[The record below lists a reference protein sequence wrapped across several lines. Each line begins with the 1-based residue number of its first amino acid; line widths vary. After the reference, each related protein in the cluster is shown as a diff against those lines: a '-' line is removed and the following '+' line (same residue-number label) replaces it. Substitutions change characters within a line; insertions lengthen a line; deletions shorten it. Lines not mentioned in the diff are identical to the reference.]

1 MSEPGGRAEHE
12 VLGGFELRREWAPM
26 GTLLSDVRRSGPLLL
41 TLARQN
47 FYVRYRRASFGV
59 LWAVGVPLVQAM
71 VLAFVFS
78 RVLRLGTVDHF
89 AVFVLTGITA
99 WNYFNGSVQTAS
111 TSIVDQS
118 TMSTR
123 IYFPRMIFPLVSVGA
138 NLYGYV
144 LSVLVLLLVAVVDGV
159 PLGARLLWL
168 LPGTALLVALT
179 TSLSIVL
186 SGLHVYF
193 RDLRYL
199 VQATF
204 IAWLY
209 MTPVIYS
216 VEQAGGYGHLLPFN
230 PATGV
235 VLLFRAAILGR
246 DEYFL
251 ASIASSVA
259 WTVALMVIGL
269 LIHRRYD
276 RVFADLL

>member
-1 MSEPGGRAEHE
+1 MSSNHE
-12 VLGGFELRREWAPM
+12 VIGGFELRREWAPM
-26 GTLLSDVRRSGPLLL
+26 RTLLAGVWRSWPLVV

-47 FYVRYRRASFGV
+47 FYVRYRRASLGL
-59 LWAVGVPLVQAM
+59 LWAVGIPFVQAM

-78 RVLRLGTVDHF
+78 RVLRVGTVDHF
-89 AVFVLTGITA
+89 AVFVLAGITA
-99 WNYFNGSVQTAS
+99 WTFFNSAVQAAS

-123 IYFPRMIFPLVSVGA
+123 IYFPRMIFPLVAVGA
-138 NLYGYV
+138 NLFGFV
-144 LSVLVLLLVAVVDGV
+144 LSVAVLLLVAAIDGV
-159 PLGARLLWL
+159 ALGARLLWL
-168 LPGTALLVALT
+168 LPATALLVALT
-179 TSLSIVL
+179 TSLALVL

-193 RDLRYL
+193 RDVRYL
-199 VQATF
+199 VQAAF

-209 MTPVIYS
+209 LTPVIYS
-216 VEQAGGYGHLLPFN
+216 VEQAGQYGHLLPVN

-235 VLLFRAAILGR
+235 VLLFRAGVVGR

-251 ASIASSVA
+251 SSIGSSIA
-259 WTVALMVIGL
+259 WTTALLVIGL